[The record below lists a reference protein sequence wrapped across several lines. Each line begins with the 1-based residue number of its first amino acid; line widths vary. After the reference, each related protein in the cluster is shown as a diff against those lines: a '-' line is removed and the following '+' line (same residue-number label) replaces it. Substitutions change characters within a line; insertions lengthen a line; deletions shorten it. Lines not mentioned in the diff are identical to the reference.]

1 MNRDW
6 SPGCLRGIIAPVVLT
21 SAFVPCNQTS
31 VVNVRSS

>member
-6 SPGCLRGIIAPVVLT
+6 SPGGLRGIIPHVVTT
-21 SAFVPCNQTS
+21 SAFVPRNQTS